1 MNVQIFCEVA
11 QNRDL
16 RLESRLAGEGTGNG
30 LWITLRSRRFGAPFG
45 DDSPMPFRHGSIS
58 FARFRLAGD
67 VPTAADDA
75 LFDRLAEHT
84 VQPPSVGAPPE
95 LQAGWCAGRH
105 VFDASF
111 DADTMLFGE
120 HLLPGVRI
128 DTNKV
133 PAEIRK
139 AYRAM
144 AESAYA
150 MNSPTGVLSR
160 SEKQAAKEEAE
171 ARCRQEL
178 ADGQHRSSKL
188 IPVWW
193 DLARRMIYAPCFS
206 DASVTALNT
215 LIFESFDA
223 TIDFASSGALAHEW
237 LSEQGKT
244 RDFDD
249 AKPSRFTPPPAHATN
264 DDGRDLATPAVP
276 WALGG
281 PEPKDFLGNEFLIWL
296 WWMIEA
302 EEGLISTNIGEIAV
316 IIDAVLDM
324 DCAWDATGKQSL
336 RATGPARLPEA
347 RKALEFGKWPRK
359 AGLILAHRGEQWSL
373 TLQADRFLF
382 TGVKLPKPE
391 GDDAPKSPREEIE
404 QRLNSLEQLDRTML
418 ALYHAFLRTR
428 FDPTWS
434 GVRERIS
441 KWIRGERAAKSMP
454 KVEVLAH

>member
-1 MNVQIFCEVA
+1 
-11 QNRDL
+11 
-16 RLESRLAGEGTGNG
+16 
-30 LWITLRSRRFGAPFG
+30 
-45 DDSPMPFRHGSIS
+45 MPFRNGSIS
-58 FARFRLAGD
+58 YARFRVIGD
-67 VPTAADDA
+67 APTAVDDA

-95 LQAGWCAGRH
+95 TQAGWCAGRH

-120 HLLPGVRI
+120 HLLPGMRI
-128 DTNKV
+128 DTNRV
-133 PAEIRK
+133 SAELRR

-144 AESAYA
+144 AESAFA
-150 MNSPTGVLSR
+150 LNSPTGVLSR
-160 SEKQAAKEEAE
+160 SERQAAKEEAE
-171 ARCRQEL
+171 ARCRQEI
-178 ADGQHRSSKL
+178 AEGRHRSSKL

-193 DLARRMIYAPCFS
+193 NLSRGMLYAPCFS
-206 DASVTALNT
+206 DASVSALNT
-215 LIFESFDA
+215 LLFETFDL
-223 TIDFASSGALAHEW
+223 TLDFASAGAIAHDW

-249 AKPSRFTPPPAHATN
+249 ARPSRFTPPPAHARSE
-264 DDGRDLATPAVP
+264 DGRDLVTPSVP
-276 WALGG
+276 WAFAG

-302 EEGLISTNIGEIAV
+302 EEGLIETAIGEIAV
-316 IIDAVLDM
+316 VIDAVLDM

-347 RKALEFGKWPRK
+347 RRALEFGKWPRK

-382 TGVKLPKPE
+382 TGIKLPRPE
-391 GDDAPKSPREEIE
+391 GDDGPKSLREEIE
-404 QRLNSLEQLDRTML
+404 QRMNSLEQVDEAML
-418 ALYHAFLRTR
+418 ALYHAFLRVR
-428 FDPTWS
+428 FDPSWNT
-434 GVRERIS
+434 VRERIS
-441 KWIRGERAAKSMP
+441 RWIRGERSAGATP